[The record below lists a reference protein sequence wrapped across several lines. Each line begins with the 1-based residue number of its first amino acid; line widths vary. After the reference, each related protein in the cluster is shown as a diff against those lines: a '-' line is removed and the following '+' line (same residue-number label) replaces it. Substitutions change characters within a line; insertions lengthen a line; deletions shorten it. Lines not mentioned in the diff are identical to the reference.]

1 MKREIITCDECQN
14 ECVEEY
20 YFTVFRTG
28 WDGSVQRKEDI
39 CKKCFSKM
47 YEALQS
53 RGAGDRENRTTTK

>member
-1 MKREIITCDECQN
+1 MKREIITCDECNN
-14 ECVEEY
+14 ECSEDY
-20 YFTVFRTG
+20 YTVFRTG
-28 WDGSVQRKEDI
+28 WDGIVSCKRDI